1 MQAMIES
8 AIFQRF
14 GDSLFSGKASHQ
26 HLKHLCIYMGQQIYI
41 FVGQE
46 NKVNEDVLL
55 PIFQMRK
62 RFDQDGNEVIGN
74 LLIVFTDE
82 D

>member
-1 MQAMIES
+1 MY
-8 AIFQRF
+8 
-14 GDSLFSGKASHQ
+14 
-26 HLKHLCIYMGQQIYI
+26 CIYMGQHIYI